1 MSGSRN
7 QPESRINRETDKT
20 KDVVVGADDE
30 EILAEALAA
39 QNAAQDSGRDP
50 AANPSSQ
57 SPSAR
62 SSGPIGADGSTAHPP
77 KSGSLEKKDSNAS
90 SGDGSSGDG
99 SSGPNASDDSGDD
112 SGEEPK
118 RDPHTSLV
126 CLSLVARHHGVD
138 ISADRMIHEYS
149 LEHKEPDLR
158 RILRIAKDSKLKA
171 KSTKLSWKDL
181 HRMGEAYPIIA
192 KLQNG
197 NYVIFVGAREVEV

>member
-7 QPESRINRETDKT
+7 QPDSRINRESEKT
-20 KDVVVGADDE
+20 KDIVVGADDE

-39 QNAAQDSGRDP
+39 RNSEQEPGHAAPPPSTSRSP
-50 AANPSSQ
+50 AQIDGDES
-57 SPSAR
+57 
-62 SSGPIGADGSTAHPP
+62 SSGP
-77 KSGSLEKKDSNAS
+77 SNAESS
-90 SGDGSSGDG
+90 SGPATGSGLPGHGSSGHG
-99 SSGPNASDDSGDD
+99 SSGHGGTGGDSGDHASDDS
-112 SGEEPK
+112 EEMK

-138 ISADRMIHEYS
+138 ISADRLIHEYS

-158 RILRIAKDSKLKA
+158 RILRIAKDNKLKA

-197 NYVIFVGAREVEV
+197 NYVIFGRRSRN